1 MAHEARGANGGY
13 GKYGGGGRAATTAED
28 VSDSSSELDSES
40 DGDDV
45 PAYNRGKS
53 APIPQNQ
60 QRPASFKRASQSGSG
75 FFDRQNRDDGGY
87 DHGALPRALSRGGP
101 SPSADKGHR
110 TANGSR
116 GEERVDRTLVMERE
130 KSRPVGAEQVFDMS
144 RQRKEDISDSD
155 AESGDEVGGDRK
167 SVV

>member
-1 MAHEARGANGGY
+1 MKSSGGRPGSSMAHEARGANGGY

-60 QRPASFKRASQSGSG
+60 QRPA
-75 FFDRQNRDDGGY
+75 
-87 DHGALPRALSRGGP
+87 
-101 SPSADKGHR
+101 
-110 TANGSR
+110 
-116 GEERVDRTLVMERE
+116 
-130 KSRPVGAEQVFDMS
+130 
-144 RQRKEDISDSD
+144 
-155 AESGDEVGGDRK
+155 
-167 SVV
+167 